1 MSTGF
6 GYVRDSKPNIIDWAD
21 IGKKM
26 SDSLE
31 LEIKDRQKR
40 KDDINAKAGEFSSQ
54 LLDQPQGAYAEA
66 NRFFADFSQQA
77 SQQAL
82 RDLQDLKSGR
92 LSEQEY
98 YQRRA
103 NLQSGTDLMFKA
115 GKLFN
120 DNYSQAMQRIQDGSA
135 SVLEADL
142 KAKMEGY
149 LNFAK
154 SGAYINPLTGTVNV
168 SILDNN
174 GNVSSKRGD
183 FMDASELVKL
193 SSETFDNF
201 KLDETIKNITDRLGN
216 ITYRTPDGKTI
227 KVSTIDFDL
236 LDKKDQAKFK
246 NKFNSA
252 IDSEVDAIVGGIN
265 SKAAASILADHS
277 GESYSLAFDINNT
290 DKNKIIFDPNGNV
303 QLTEYQL
310 NKAKEIVRD
319 KLLNSFDRTIKE
331 PQSKTSTTRNLT
343 GTERQADSV
352 YRLAYNLTTGFETD
366 TTLKKIAGL
375 RDDIDQIVD
384 GEQEYII
391 QFKRDPKTGVI
402 PNNKIIPKIFTDD
415 VFDAEESA
423 VALTRA
429 IDSRIDL
436 GEAENA
442 KDRYF
447 KSNKKRNVTPGKG
460 FGELKVKSLSDIYSV
475 QDANKTNKNRDSI
488 LKKLE
493 NIDPDE
499 GEEPEIKKVI
509 DSMPDGKE
517 KQLLQSL
524 TIISNDPGYL
534 TGDNLII
541 SNIPDNIFSLLTE
554 EKLKTLG
561 IQDPKRTKGRDGNPN
576 TIEIDYESKSEG
588 KSFAALLNEII
599 QSSNVRLD
607 AFGNVIL

>member
-6 GYVRDSKPNIIDWAD
+6 GYVRDSKPNIINWAD

-40 KDDINAKAGEFSSQ
+40 KDDINANLGKFSSQ

-66 NRFFADFSQQA
+66 NRFISDFSQQA

-82 RDLQDLKSGR
+82 RDLQALKSGN

-103 NLQSGTDLMFKA
+103 NLKSGTDLMFKA

-120 DNYSQAMQRIQDGSA
+120 ENYSQAMKRIQDGSA

-149 LNFAK
+149 INFAK

-168 SILDNN
+168 SVLDEN
-174 GNVSSKRGD
+174 GNVSSRRGD

-193 SSETFDNF
+193 SSETFDNY
-201 KLDETIKNITDRLGN
+201 KLDEKIKSISDSLGKVTLQDSRGRL
-216 ITYRTPDGKTI
+216 TTL
-227 KVSTIDFDL
+227 SS
-236 LDKKDQAKFK
+236 LDKEDRQIFNDEIDAALK
-246 NKFNSA
+246 N
-252 IDSEVDAIVGGIN
+252 EVDSIVGGIN
-265 SKAAASILADHS
+265 SKVAASILADHS
-277 GESYSLAFDINNT
+277 GEDYSLTFDINNT
-290 DKNKIIFDPNGNV
+290 DKNKIIYDPNGNV
-303 QLTEYQL
+303 QLTEDQL
-310 NKAKEIVRD
+310 NKAKEIVKN

-447 KSNKKRNVTPGKG
+447 KSNKKRNVTPGEG

-493 NIDPDE
+493 NIEPDE
-499 GEEPEIKKVI
+499 GREPDIKKVI

-517 KQLLQSL
+517 KQVLQSL
-524 TIISNDPGYL
+524 TFISNDPGPL
-534 TGDNLII
+534 GGDNLII

-561 IQDPKRTKGRDGNPN
+561 IQDPKRTKGRDGNLN
-576 TIEIDYESKSEG
+576 KIEIDYESESEG

>member
-6 GYVRDSKPNIIDWAD
+6 GYVRDSKPNIINWAD
-21 IGKKM
+21 IGKQM
-26 SDSLE
+26 SDNLE
-31 LEIKDRQKR
+31 AELLDRKKR
-40 KDDINAKAGEFSSQ
+40 KEAIDKESSEFAST

-66 NRFFADFSQQA
+66 NRFISDFSQQA

-82 RDLQDLKSGR
+82 RDLQALKSGN

-103 NLQSGTDLMFKA
+103 NLKSGTDLMFKA

-120 DNYSQAMQRIQDGSA
+120 ENYSQAMQRIQDGSA

-168 SILDNN
+168 SILDEN

-201 KLDETIKNITDRLGN
+201 KLDETIKNITDRLG
-216 ITYRTPDGKTI
+216 
-227 KVSTIDFDL
+227 KVTLQDSRGRLTTL
-236 LDKKDQAKFK
+236 SSLDKEDRQIFNDEIDAALK
-246 NKFNSA
+246 N
-252 IDSEVDAIVGGIN
+252 EVDSIVGGIN
-265 SKAAASILADHS
+265 SKVAASILADHS
-277 GESYSLAFDINNT
+277 GEDYSLTFDINNT
-290 DKNKIIFDPNGNV
+290 DKNKIIYDPNGNV
-303 QLTEYQL
+303 QLTEDQL
-310 NKAKEIVRD
+310 NKAKEIVKN
-319 KLLNSFDRTIKE
+319 KLLNSFDRTIKD

-402 PNNKIIPKIFTDD
+402 PNNKIIPKIFTDN

-429 IDSRIDL
+429 IDSRIEL
-436 GEAENA
+436 AEAENA

-447 KSNKKRNVTPGKG
+447 RSNKKRNVTPGKG

-499 GEEPEIKKVI
+499 GREPDIKKVI

-517 KQLLQSL
+517 KQVLQSL
-524 TIISNDPGYL
+524 SIIVNDPGPFQE
-534 TGDNLII
+534 DNLII

-554 EKLKTLG
+554 DKLKALG
-561 IQDPKRTKGRDGNPN
+561 IQNPKRTKGRDGNPN
-576 TIEIDYESKSEG
+576 TIQIDYDRKSEG

>member
-193 SSETFDNF
+193 SSEKFDNF

-246 NKFNSA
+246 NKFNNA

-290 DKNKIIFDPNGNV
+290 DENKIIFDPNGNV
-303 QLTEYQL
+303 QLTESQL
-310 NKAKEIVRD
+310 NKAKEIVRNKLRSQIDATILEKPALSEKQKLELDILRKKLTDGD
-319 KLLNSFDRTIKE
+319 KDKPSEYVSLESIFN
-331 PQSKTSTTRNLT
+331 
-343 GTERQADSV
+343 
-352 YRLAYNLTTGFETD
+352 ET
-366 TTLKKIAGL
+366 
-375 RDDIDQIVD
+375 
-384 GEQEYII
+384 
-391 QFKRDPKTGVI
+391 RDPKDTNKFKQSLEVI
-402 PNNKIIPKIFTDD
+402 KQIDDEALNSDNARETLTTIKRIFDFNPAFSNVKLEDVQVKLEPPKTEEQRRRLLTSNTELKTVTNITDPSIEFFIPEIMEKPVYIPLSTNQRILQDFLIKLDKLNRQNQINNTNIKAKVEDFAD
-415 VFDAEESA
+415 VFPDKSIFNLYNSGQAS
-423 VALTRA
+423 
-429 IDSRIDL
+429 
-436 GEAENA
+436 NA
-442 KDRYF
+442 SQY
-447 KSNKKRNVTPGKG
+447 N
-460 FGELKVKSLSDIYSV
+460 
-475 QDANKTNKNRDSI
+475 
-488 LKKLE
+488 
-493 NIDPDE
+493 
-499 GEEPEIKKVI
+499 
-509 DSMPDGKE
+509 
-517 KQLLQSL
+517 
-524 TIISNDPGYL
+524 
-534 TGDNLII
+534 
-541 SNIPDNIFSLLTE
+541 
-554 EKLKTLG
+554 
-561 IQDPKRTKGRDGNPN
+561 
-576 TIEIDYESKSEG
+576 
-588 KSFAALLNEII
+588 
-599 QSSNVRLD
+599 
-607 AFGNVIL
+607 

>member
-1 MSTGF
+1 
-6 GYVRDSKPNIIDWAD
+6 
-21 IGKKM
+21 M
-26 SDSLE
+26 SDNLE
-31 LEIKDRQKR
+31 AEFQDRKKR
-40 KDDINAKAGEFSSQ
+40 KEAIDKESSEFAST

-66 NRFFADFSQQA
+66 NRFFSDFSQQA

-82 RDLQDLKSGR
+82 RDLQALKSGN

-103 NLQSGTDLMFKA
+103 NLKSGTDLMFKA

-120 DNYSQAMQRIQDGSA
+120 ENYSQAMQRIQDGSA

-168 SILDNN
+168 SVLDEN
-174 GNVSSKRGD
+174 GNVSSQRGD

-201 KLDETIKNITDRLGN
+201 KLDATIKSISDNLGN
-216 ITYRTPDGKTI
+216 ITVRDSSGRETTL
-227 KVSTIDFDL
+227 SS
-236 LDKKDQAKFK
+236 LDVEDREEFFK
-246 NKFNSA
+246 EAEDKGLVTA
-252 IDSEVDAIVGGIN
+252 VDKEVDAIVGGVN
-265 SKAAASILADHS
+265 SKVAASILADHS
-277 GESYSLAFDINNT
+277 GEDYSLTFDINNT
-290 DKNKIIFDPNGNV
+290 DKNKIIYDPNGNV
-303 QLTEYQL
+303 QLTEDQL
-310 NKAKEIVRD
+310 NKAKEIVKN
-319 KLLNSFDRTIKE
+319 KLLNTFDRTIKD
-331 PQSKTSTTRNLT
+331 PQSKTNTTRNLT

-402 PNNKIIPKIFTDD
+402 PNNKIIPKIFSDD

-429 IDSRIDL
+429 IDSRIEL
-436 GEAENA
+436 AEAENA

-447 KSNKKRNVTPGKG
+447 RSNKKRNVTPGKG

-499 GEEPEIKKVI
+499 GKVPDIKKVI

-517 KQLLQSL
+517 KQVLQSL
-524 TIISNDPGYL
+524 TIISNDPGAFV
-534 TGDNLII
+534 GDNLII
-541 SNIPDNIFSLLTE
+541 SNIPDNIFTLLTE
-554 EKLKTLG
+554 DKLKTLG
-561 IQDPKRTKGRDGNPN
+561 IKDAKRTKGRDGNPN
-576 TIEIDYESKSEG
+576 KIEIDYEYDSEG
-588 KSFAALLNEII
+588 KPFAALLNEII

>member
-40 KDDINAKAGEFSSQ
+40 KDDINANLGEFSSQ

-290 DKNKIIFDPNGNV
+290 DENKIIFDPNGNV
-303 QLTEYQL
+303 QLTESQL
-310 NKAKEIVRD
+310 NKAKEIVRNKLRSQIDVSILERIPESMTPSQINRRD
-319 KLLNSFDRTIKE
+319 KL
-331 PQSKTSTTRNLT
+331 
-343 GTERQADSV
+343 
-352 YRLAYNLTTGFETD
+352 
-366 TTLKKIAGL
+366 
-375 RDDIDQIVD
+375 
-384 GEQEYII
+384 
-391 QFKRDPKTGVI
+391 
-402 PNNKIIPKIFTDD
+402 
-415 VFDAEESA
+415 DA
-423 VALTRA
+423 
-429 IDSRIDL
+429 
-436 GEAENA
+436 
-442 KDRYF
+442 
-447 KSNKKRNVTPGKG
+447 
-460 FGELKVKSLSDIYSV
+460 
-475 QDANKTNKNRDSI
+475 
-488 LKKLE
+488 
-493 NIDPDE
+493 
-499 GEEPEIKKVI
+499 
-509 DSMPDGKE
+509 
-517 KQLLQSL
+517 
-524 TIISNDPGYL
+524 
-534 TGDNLII
+534 
-541 SNIPDNIFSLLTE
+541 
-554 EKLKTLG
+554 
-561 IQDPKRTKGRDGNPN
+561 
-576 TIEIDYESKSEG
+576 
-588 KSFAALLNEII
+588 
-599 QSSNVRLD
+599 NVRLGKFVRD
-607 AFGNVIL
+607 ALAAPDAASLSENLEVIQEFNPKITSIRKTGENSIVYSIVNDQGKVVKKTITLSDDIKNSVEKALQQLLGPKTNVSEIVKRIDFDNYQISDIEGLYAPQEIKEIKSIDDPLNFLTSIEGGSQKFKKVSDVIENITEVNEEKAKDIKEILLNQQFKGAEVEVYQESVPRRGGQGGRGRRTNRGFLITIPSLNIELRVPSTTENIQDVIKKILSDATELVKTANQQLETVQPKKVTPLSK

>member
-6 GYVRDSKPNIIDWAD
+6 GYVRDSKPNIINWAD

-40 KDDINAKAGEFSSQ
+40 KDDINANLGKFSSQ

-66 NRFFADFSQQA
+66 NRFISDFSQQA

-82 RDLQDLKSGR
+82 RDLQALKSGN

-103 NLQSGTDLMFKA
+103 NLKSGTDLMFKA

-120 DNYSQAMQRIQDGSA
+120 ENYSQAMKRIQDGSA

-149 LNFAK
+149 INFAK

-168 SILDNN
+168 SVLDEN
-174 GNVSSKRGD
+174 GNVSSRRGD

-193 SSETFDNF
+193 SSETFDNY
-201 KLDETIKNITDRLGN
+201 KLDEKIKSISDSLGKVTLQDSRGRL
-216 ITYRTPDGKTI
+216 TTL
-227 KVSTIDFDL
+227 SS
-236 LDKKDQAKFK
+236 LDKEDRQIFNDEIDAALK
-246 NKFNSA
+246 N
-252 IDSEVDAIVGGIN
+252 EVDSIVGGIN
-265 SKAAASILADHS
+265 SKVAASILADHS
-277 GESYSLAFDINNT
+277 GEDYSLTFDINNT
-290 DKNKIIFDPNGNV
+290 DKNKIIYDPNGNV
-303 QLTEYQL
+303 QLTEDQL
-310 NKAKEIVRD
+310 NKAKEIVKN

-447 KSNKKRNVTPGKG
+447 KSNKKRNVTPGEG

-588 KSFAALLNEII
+588 RSFAALLNEII

>member
-6 GYVRDSKPNIIDWAD
+6 GYVRDSKPNIINWAD
-21 IGKKM
+21 IGKQM
-26 SDSLE
+26 SDNLE
-31 LEIKDRQKR
+31 AELQDRKKR
-40 KDDINAKAGEFSSQ
+40 KEAIDKESREFAST

-66 NRFFADFSQQA
+66 NRFISDFSQQA

-82 RDLQDLKSGR
+82 RDLQALKSGN

-103 NLQSGTDLMFKA
+103 NLKSGTDLMFKA

-120 DNYSQAMQRIQDGSA
+120 ENYSQAMQRIQDGSA

-168 SILDNN
+168 SVLDEN
-174 GNVSSKRGD
+174 GNVSSRRGD

-193 SSETFDNF
+193 SSETFDNY
-201 KLDETIKNITDRLGN
+201 KLDEKIKSISDSLGKVTLQDSRGRL
-216 ITYRTPDGKTI
+216 TTL
-227 KVSTIDFDL
+227 SS
-236 LDKKDQAKFK
+236 LDKEDRQIFNDEIDAALK
-246 NKFNSA
+246 N
-252 IDSEVDAIVGGIN
+252 EVDSIVGGIN
-265 SKAAASILADHS
+265 SKVAASILADHS
-277 GESYSLAFDINNT
+277 GEDYSLTFDINNT
-290 DKNKIIFDPNGNV
+290 DKNKIIYDPNGNV
-303 QLTEYQL
+303 QLTEDQL
-310 NKAKEIVRD
+310 NKAKEIVKN
-319 KLLNSFDRTIKE
+319 KLLNSFDRTIKD
-331 PQSKTSTTRNLT
+331 PQSKTNTTRNLT

-391 QFKRDPKTGVI
+391 QFKRDPKTGVL
-402 PNNKIIPKIFTDD
+402 PNNKIIPKIFTDN

-429 IDSRIDL
+429 IDSRIEL
-436 GEAENA
+436 AEAENA

-447 KSNKKRNVTPGKG
+447 RNNKKRNVTPGKG

-493 NIDPDE
+493 NIDPNE
-499 GEEPEIKKVI
+499 GKEPDIKKVI

-517 KQLLQSL
+517 KQVLQSL
-524 TIISNDPGYL
+524 SFIVNDPGPFQE
-534 TGDNLII
+534 DNLII

-554 EKLKTLG
+554 DKLKTLG
-561 IQDPKRTKGRDGNPN
+561 IQNPKRTKGRDGNPN
-576 TIEIDYESKSEG
+576 TILIDYDRKSEG

>member
-6 GYVRDSKPNIIDWAD
+6 GYVRDSKPNIINWAD

-40 KDDINAKAGEFSSQ
+40 KDDINANLGKFSSQ

-66 NRFFADFSQQA
+66 NRFISDFSQQA

-82 RDLQDLKSGR
+82 RDLQALKSGN

-103 NLQSGTDLMFKA
+103 NLKSGTDLMFKA

-120 DNYSQAMQRIQDGSA
+120 ENYSQAMKRIQDGSA

-149 LNFAK
+149 INFAK

-168 SILDNN
+168 SVLDEN
-174 GNVSSKRGD
+174 GNVSSRRGD

-193 SSETFDNF
+193 SSETFDNY
-201 KLDETIKNITDRLGN
+201 KLDEKIKSISDSLGKVTLQDSRGRL
-216 ITYRTPDGKTI
+216 TTL
-227 KVSTIDFDL
+227 SS
-236 LDKKDQAKFK
+236 LDKEDRQIFNDEIDAALK
-246 NKFNSA
+246 N
-252 IDSEVDAIVGGIN
+252 EVDSIVGGIN
-265 SKAAASILADHS
+265 SKVAASILADHS
-277 GESYSLAFDINNT
+277 GEDYSLTFDINNT
-290 DKNKIIFDPNGNV
+290 DKNKIIYDPNGNV
-303 QLTEYQL
+303 QLTEDQL
-310 NKAKEIVRD
+310 NKAKEIVKN

-447 KSNKKRNVTPGKG
+447 KSNKKRNVTPGEG

-493 NIDPDE
+493 NIEPDE
-499 GEEPEIKKVI
+499 GREPDIKKVI

-517 KQLLQSL
+517 KQVLQSL
-524 TIISNDPGYL
+524 TFISNDPGPL
-534 TGDNLII
+534 GGDNLII
-541 SNIPDNIFSLLTE
+541 SNRQ
-554 EKLKTLG
+554 K
-561 IQDPKRTKGRDGNPN
+561 
-576 TIEIDYESKSEG
+576 Y
-588 KSFAALLNEII
+588 
-599 QSSNVRLD
+599 
-607 AFGNVIL
+607 